1 MYINMDMNL
10 DFTAPLMM
18 VVLCVGMMV
27 VLNLLLPML
36 PQLPVVDKL
45 SVAASLSQQNLLGSA
60 LYVALVVYLASLVK
74 EMFKL

>member
-1 MYINMDMNL
+1 MDMNL